1 MPDKQDYI
9 PQGISD
15 STQAL
20 ADVMPNGKVFDAKNI
35 GTSNFRKFIKGLAQE
50 QVRYES
56 SLFELISDY
65 IPNFTTSYIEEWERE
80 LGIPDDCF
88 LVAGQTDAE
97 RRRNI
102 IIKLAFLSLLTAQD
116 YLNLAAILGLTIE
129 ISSSDHARFPLVF
142 PAFFDANFSFI
153 ITFEGIEESGFPYVF
168 PIQFVNQ
175 LAGLYE
181 CLANKYKQAYV
192 VIEFEYESNV
202 ITSPLTDGNGDT
214 IVDGDGNAIF
224 TPIL

>member
-1 MPDKQDYI
+1 MPDKQGYL
-9 PQGISD
+9 PQGISN

-35 GTSNFRKFIKGLAQE
+35 GSSTFRKFLKGLAQE

-56 SLFELISDY
+56 SLFELISQY

-80 LGIPDDCF
+80 LGIPDECF
-88 LVAGQTDAE
+88 LVAGQTDLE

-102 IIKLAFLSLLTAQD
+102 IIKLAFLGLVTAQD
-116 YLNLAAILGLTIE
+116 YLNLAAVLGLTIE
-129 ISSSDHARFPLVF
+129 ISAADNPRFPLVF
-142 PAFFDANFSFI
+142 PVLFGAAYTITI
-153 ITFEGIEESGFPYVF
+153 IFEGIEESGFPYTF
-168 PIQFVNQ
+168 PITFVNQ

-192 VIEFEYESNV
+192 EIEFEYDTTVS
-202 ITSPLTDGNGDT
+202 TSPLTDGNGET
-214 IVDGDGNAIF
+214 IVSGDGNAIF